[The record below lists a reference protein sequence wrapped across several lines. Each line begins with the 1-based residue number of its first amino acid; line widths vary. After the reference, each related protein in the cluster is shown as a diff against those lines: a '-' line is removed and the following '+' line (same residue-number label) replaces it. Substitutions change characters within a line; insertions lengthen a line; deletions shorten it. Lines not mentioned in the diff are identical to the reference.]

1 MARISFRYA
10 APMGDRRHFVDEED
24 VAVLIGRL
32 PEDLLGRLRVVRFDD
47 ESRGGHV
54 AGYTTTRGRREI
66 SLWRIGN

>member
-32 PEDLLGRLRVVRFDD
+32 PED
-47 ESRGGHV
+47 
-54 AGYTTTRGRREI
+54 
-66 SLWRIGN
+66 